1 MELLMR
7 NQNQNPDTHRDSGEN
22 RQVSALSKFQRYR
35 KAKSER
41 GMRLLRLWVT
51 DPTHPGF
58 AQEAARQAAL
68 LRGRPEER
76 EALSFIEAAFEWP
89 NE

>member
-1 MELLMR
+1 MR
-7 NQNQNPDTHRDSGEN
+7 EQKPKSVRVGGRDDR
-22 RQVSALSKFQRYR
+22 RQAVTVSKFQRYR

-51 DPTHPGF
+51 DPTQPGF
-58 AQEAARQAAL
+58 AEEAARQADL

-76 EALSFIEAAFEWP
+76 EALSFIDAAFAWP
-89 NE
+89 KE